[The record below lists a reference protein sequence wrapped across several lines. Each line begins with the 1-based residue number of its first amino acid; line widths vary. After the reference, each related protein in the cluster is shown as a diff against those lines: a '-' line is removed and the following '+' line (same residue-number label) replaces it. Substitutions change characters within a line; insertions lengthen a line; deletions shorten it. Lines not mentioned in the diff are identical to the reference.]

1 MRLLCAAFSLLAVTA
16 SSALAQRAPVIVIP
30 GRPDV
35 PVYIHGIDASWGIVE
50 GEFGLDRPNMVTETV
65 IWRPYPP
72 TLVYP
77 TPGYYPADGRRP
89 RVGRL
94 EVLPPANRKL
104 PPPAPTYYR
113 YWSSESQQ
121 YPATEYAPS
130 YGGGIVVEPQFGGGG
145 ARPDRG
151 NQNQGGHQSQAGHQN
166 QGEHHKG
173 P

>member
-1 MRLLCAAFSLLAVTA
+1 MRSLYAGFLLLAVTA
-16 SSALAQRAPVIVIP
+16 SSALAQRGPVIVIP

-94 EVLPPANRKL
+94 EILPPANRKL

-113 YWSSESQQ
+113 YWSSESAPH
-121 YPATEYAPS
+121 PATEHAPS
-130 YGGGIVVEPQFGGGG
+130 YAPGIVVAPQAGRGG
-145 ARPDRG
+145 A
-151 NQNQGGHQSQAGHQN
+151 QSEPGHQN
-166 QGEHHKG
+166 EGEHHKAR
-173 P
+173 